1 MTHAPYPITPDIQPA
16 PEASPIS
23 EAKAV
28 DQNGLGTPDG
38 ARPFRFVAGGDL
50 PMRPVSWLVRDYLE
64 QHTVAVLYGAAG
76 IGKTF
81 LVLDLCC
88 CVATN
93 TPFHG
98 LPVRHGAVFYIAGE
112 GHQGIVR
119 RLRAWTAHNGVSLKG
134 APIFISCGAAV
145 LNHATA
151 AARVAS
157 AISEL
162 ASTTGQPPALIVIDT
177 LSRNFRGDEN
187 SAADI
192 NQLIRMLDQQLRSR
206 WEAAIVLVHHTG
218 KDGERGA
225 RGSSAL
231 KGAIDAEY
239 ELQRR
244 DAGRLITLKSHKMK
258 DAPEPPSQSF
268 ELISVPILDD
278 EGQSCTSAALQRCEP
293 ANEAASAA
301 PTLGKNQQRLL
312 AILVDHHRE
321 IAERLASQG
330 HLNRAVLIPLK
341 DWQTRC
347 QNVGIA
353 TNRFREAKEALIN
366 RGLVRYE
373 SPHVLLAEPPPLNH

>member
-1 MTHAPYPITPDIQPA
+1 MTHIPYPITPGIQPA

-38 ARPFRFVAGGDL
+38 AGPFRFVAGGDM
-50 PMRPVSWLVRDYLE
+50 PMRPVNWLVRDYLE
-64 QHTVAVLYGAAG
+64 QHTVAVLYGAPG

-81 LVLDLCC
+81 LALDLCC

-112 GHQGIVR
+112 GHHGIVR

-134 APIFISCGAAV
+134 APIFVSCGAAA

-162 ASTTGQPPALIVIDT
+162 ASTTGQTPALIVIDT

-192 NQLIRMLDQQLRSR
+192 NQLIRMMDQQLRSR

-218 KDGERGA
+218 KGWRTRRSRLLGTQGRDRRRVRA
-225 RGSSAL
+225 A
-231 KGAIDAEY
+231 AEGWRPTDHL
-239 ELQRR
+239 E
-244 DAGRLITLKSHKMK
+244 IT
-258 DAPEPPSQSF
+258 Q
-268 ELISVPILDD
+268 D
-278 EGQSCTSAALQRCEP
+278 EGRSGTP
-293 ANEAASAA
+293 I
-301 PTLGKNQQRLL
+301 
-312 AILVDHHRE
+312 AILRVH
-321 IAERLASQG
+321 Q
-330 HLNRAVLIPLK
+330 RADP
-341 DWQTRC
+341 
-347 QNVGIA
+347 
-353 TNRFREAKEALIN
+353 
-366 RGLVRYE
+366 
-373 SPHVLLAEPPPLNH
+373 